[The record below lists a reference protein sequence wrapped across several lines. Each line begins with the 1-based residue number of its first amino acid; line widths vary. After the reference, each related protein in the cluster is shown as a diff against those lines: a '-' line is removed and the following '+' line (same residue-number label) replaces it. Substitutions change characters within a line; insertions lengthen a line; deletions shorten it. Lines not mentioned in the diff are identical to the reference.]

1 MKFGSISG
9 SIWDHFV
16 SQNACKK
23 QSSFFNKKG
32 NEISLEREP
41 KGTPRGPQGD
51 PKIKD
56 LGSRLAPSSPGAPQ
70 RIANGAKTSTFNK
83 NRTKMH
89 SKSVPHFANYDEI
102 NAESFVKRVVLLLEP
117 ANSFRQRRR
126 SKDKS
131 DEAKDPKRRGL

>member
-1 MKFGSISG
+1 
-9 SIWDHFV
+9 
-16 SQNACKK
+16 
-23 QSSFFNKKG
+23 
-32 NEISLEREP
+32 
-41 KGTPRGPQGD
+41 
-51 PKIKD
+51 
-56 LGSRLAPSSPGAPQ
+56 
-70 RIANGAKTSTFNK
+70 
-83 NRTKMH
+83 MH

>member
-1 MKFGSISG
+1 MKFGFILG
-9 SIWDHFV
+9 SIWDHFG
-16 SQNACKK
+16 SRNACKK

-56 LGSRLAPSSPGAPQ
+56 LGSRLAPSPPGAPQ
-70 RIANGAKTSTFNK
+70 RIANGAKTSTFSK
-83 NRTKMH
+83 NVPKMH
-89 SKSVPHFANYDEI
+89 SKSVPHFANYGEI

-117 ANSFRQRRR
+117 ANSFRQRRG
-126 SKDKS
+126 SKDKF
-131 DEAKDPKRRGL
+131 DEAKDQKRRGL